1 MLPINQQIYC
11 FSQTLMTPKYHF
23 LTKHLYFSDL
33 NKRSNLSFTLFY
45 KVRNSRMCQKYL
57 CLFVSFCKT
66 LMVEALRCCGNG
78 KSSLLFSG
86 SCGFPKTAFQKSGY
100 VIDPI
105 LLKKKKKSY
114 LAQIWISIHAS
125 SNLWQD
131 DLRTEICLG
140 VLAEFIYNH
149 LFMEEQPLQ
158 NCSEPSMRL

>member
-23 LTKHLYFSDL
+23 LTKYLYFSDL

-66 LMVEALRCCGNG
+66 LIVEALRCCCNG

-105 LLKKKKKSY
+105 LLKKKKKKVIQLRSG
-114 LAQIWISIHAS
+114 LAFTHLLISGRMTLGQKSVWVSWRNSFITICSWKS
-125 SNLWQD
+125 SLFKIAQNLQ
-131 DLRTEICLG
+131 
-140 VLAEFIYNH
+140 
-149 LFMEEQPLQ
+149 
-158 NCSEPSMRL
+158 